1 MFKFK
6 IKQDENVTEMKLNK
20 TFRKIDEDV
29 HRIIVTGNV
38 VVTLHWNSNLETW
51 NKEAELNTFQL

>member
-20 TFRKIDEDV
+20 MFRKIDEDV

-38 VVTLHWNSNLETW
+38 VVTLHWNSNLET
-51 NKEAELNTFQL
+51 

>member
-1 MFKFK
+1 MKTTIVKRTYTKMFKFK

-38 VVTLHWNSNLETW
+38 VVTLHWNSNLET
-51 NKEAELNTFQL
+51 